1 MTVMRNNAEDLPL
14 DCLEAWLG
22 DHVEGFRGPV
32 TAERF
37 AGGQSNPSY
46 RLDAASGPYVL
57 RRKPPGPLLPSAHAV
72 DREFRVMA
80 ALADTPV
87 PVPRVHALCE
97 DDAVIGSAFYVME
110 YLDGRIFWDQRLPEI
125 GKPAD
130 RAAMFQSMN
139 AVIAAL
145 HSVDYGAIGLGDFG
159 RPGNYMGRQIARW
172 SRQYRASET
181 ESIVAM
187 DRLIDWLPEHLP
199 PDSPPSIVHGD
210 YRMDNLVF
218 HKTEPRVIGVLDW
231 ELSTIG
237 DPLADFAYHVMTWR
251 VTPELFRG
259 LAGIDFAA
267 AGIPDEAAYV
277 AAYCRRTGR
286 DGIAAWDFY
295 MVYSLF
301 RIAAILQGIARRAID
316 GTAAS
321 TDAGAQGRL
330 ARPLAEQAWALAERL
345 NL

>member
-1 MTVMRNNAEDLPL
+1 MTEVSATASDLPL
-14 DCLEAWLG
+14 DRLAAWLG
-22 DHVEGFRGPV
+22 NHVAGFRGPV

-37 AGGQSNPSY
+37 TGGQSNPSY
-46 RLDAASGPYVL
+46 RLDAASGRYVL
-57 RRKPPGPLLPSAHAV
+57 RRKPSGPLLPSAHAV
-72 DREFRVMA
+72 DREFRVMR
-80 ALADTPV
+80 ALAGTNV
-87 PVPRVHALCE
+87 PVPRVFALCE
-97 DDAVIGSAFYVME
+97 DDAVIGSAFYIME
-110 YLDGRIFWDQRLPEI
+110 FLDGRIFWDQRLPEI
-125 GKPAD
+125 ADPAE
-130 RAAMFQSMN
+130 RGAMFDAMN

-145 HSVDYGAIGLGDFG
+145 HNVDHAAVGLGDFG

-181 ESIVAM
+181 ELIAAM
-187 DRLIDWLPEHLP
+187 DRLIEWLPLHLP
-199 PDSPPSIVHGD
+199 PEAAPAIVHGD

-218 HKTEPRVIGVLDW
+218 HKTEPVIIGVLDW

-267 AGIPDEAAYV
+267 CGIPDETAYV

-286 DGIAAWDFY
+286 AAIPAWDFY

-301 RIAAILQGIARRAID
+301 RIAAILQGIAKRALD
-316 GTAAS
+316 GTASS
-321 TDAGAQGRL
+321 TEAATVGRI
-330 ARPLAEQAWALAERL
+330 ARPLAEQAWALARRL
-345 NL
+345 S